1 MALPKLKSPTFTF
14 TVPSTKQE
22 IVYRPFT
29 VQEEKVL
36 LIAQESKDQKAIIRS
51 VQQIINNCIVEG
63 EIDVDDFAPFDIEF
77 FFLQLRARSVNN
89 VLRLKITDPDD
100 VKVTHNYEVDLDDV
114 HLTFPEGHER
124 KIQLT
129 DELGVTMRYPS
140 LTALSKFDFDESN
153 MTEDIFGVIK
163 ETIESVYDSENVYPF
178 HDETPEEQDAFLD
191 SLSSEAFQKLRTFYD
206 TMPKLEHDVTITRPD
221 KTTFTIPLRGLSDF
235 FSYA

>member
-36 LIAQESKDQKAIIRS
+36 LIAQESQDQKSIIRA

-63 EIDVDDFAPFDIEF
+63 DINVDNLAPFDIEF

-89 VLRLKITDPDD
+89 VLRLKLNDPNNEQS
-100 VKVTHNYEVDLDDV
+100 VHEYEVDLDDIQ
-114 HLTFPEGHER
+114 LTFPKGHEKR
-124 KIQLT
+124 IQLN
-129 DELGVTMRYPS
+129 DEIGVIMRYPT
-140 LTALSKFDFDESN
+140 LTAMSKFEFKDNN
-153 MTEDIFGVIK
+153 MTDDLFGVIK
-163 ETIESVYDSENVYPF
+163 ETIESVYDAENVYPF
-178 HDETPEEQDAFLD
+178 HDELPAEQDAFLD
-191 SLSSEAFQKLRTFYD
+191 SLSSDAFTKLRTFYD
-206 TMPKLEHDVTITRPD
+206 TMPKLEHDITITRED
-221 KTTFTIPLRGLSDF
+221 NTTFTITLRGLSDF